1 MGSEGIA
8 TCLGDTWRLVV
19 SFTPR
24 PFYLRGKSSQYPLDR
39 KLGGPQSWSRH
50 TPKRK
55 IERKKI
61 KTEGKKKER
70 EGRNNSWVIFQVM
83 M

>member
-1 MGSEGIA
+1 MVCILS
-8 TCLGDTWRLVV
+8 LGDRWRLVV

-24 PFYLRGKSSQYPLDR
+24 PFYLRRKSSQYPLDR
-39 KLGGPQSWSRH
+39 RLGELQSWSRH

-55 IERKKI
+55 TERKKYRQ
-61 KTEGKKKER
+61 TEGKKKER
-70 EGRNNSWVIFQVM
+70 EGRNNSWVILHVM